1 MQHEPEIE
9 IAASKRQKIGEHLD
23 DLQVCRSL
31 SLSLSL
37 SLLSCCLLLTYQ
49 PTPTH
54 PLVVMV
60 LFFQDAPGARLEH
73 LHVGGRETVQVL
85 TIQVR

>member
-31 SLSLSL
+31 AL
-37 SLLSCCLLLTYQ
+37 SLLCCCLLLTYQ

-60 LFFQDAPGARLEH
+60 LFIQDAPGARLEH